1 MNTRLRQYDPSRHL
15 DSEEAI
21 AMYLE
26 EIIECSPDLLAV
38 ALGDVARARG
48 MTELAEKTGLARES
62 LYQALSESGNPT
74 YSTIR
79 KVLDAFGV
87 RLSIKPQHNP
97 ASAAV

>member
-1 MNTRLRQYDPSRHL
+1 MTIQLRQFDASRHL

-26 EIIECSPDLLAV
+26 EIIESDPDMLVA

-48 MTELAEKTGLARES
+48 MTDLAKKTGLARES
-62 LYQALSESGNPT
+62 LYQALSENGNPT

-87 RLSIKPQHNP
+87 RLSIKPQHE
-97 ASAAV
+97 AAGAMV

>member
-1 MNTRLRQYDPSRHL
+1 MRLNEFDPSRHL

-26 EIIECSPDLLAV
+26 EVMETDPDMLAS

-48 MTELAEKTGLARES
+48 MSDLARQTGLARES
-62 LYQALSESGNPT
+62 LYQALSETGNPT
-74 YSTIR
+74 YSTLR

-87 RLSIKPQHNP
+87 QFRIVPSNRST
-97 ASAAV
+97 ATTV

>member
-1 MNTRLRQYDPSRHL
+1 MKLKEFDPSRHL

-26 EIIECSPDLLAV
+26 EIMETDPDMLAS

-48 MTELAEKTGLARES
+48 MSELSRQTGLARES
-62 LYQALSESGNPT
+62 LYQALSETGNPT
-74 YSTIR
+74 YSTMR

-87 RLSIKPQHNP
+87 QFNIAPKRRPTTVH
-97 ASAAV
+97 A

>member
-1 MNTRLRQYDPSRHL
+1 MSMKLRQFDPSRHL

-26 EIIECSPDLLAV
+26 DIIEEDPDMLV
-38 ALGDVARARG
+38 IALGDVARARG

-62 LYQALSESGNPT
+62 LYQALSENGNPT

-87 RLSIKPQHNP
+87 RLSIKPQHSSV
-97 ASAAV
+97 SAAV